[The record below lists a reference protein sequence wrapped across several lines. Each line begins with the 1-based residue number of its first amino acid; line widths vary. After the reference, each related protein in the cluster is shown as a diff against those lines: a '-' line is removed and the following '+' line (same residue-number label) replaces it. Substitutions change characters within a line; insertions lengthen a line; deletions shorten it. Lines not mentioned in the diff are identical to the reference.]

1 MKEKTYFAPALRS
14 SSEEILNENELI
26 ESQKIFSGLFG
37 SLTGVGAI
45 INGNRQIVF
54 ANDDFLN
61 KLGLDSIK
69 SILGKRLGEIVSC
82 VHTNEEHGGCGT
94 ARGCSYCGAVNAIM
108 ECQRT
113 GAKTV
118 KEALITTK
126 NNGKYKSLD
135 LNVISTR
142 ITLGGQ
148 VFYALI
154 IEDISSQK
162 RRLAIEKIYFH
173 DLLNSAC
180 GLNGLLNL
188 LKDGTTPKIERQLI
202 ELSEQAS
209 CDIIEEIQLQRQIY
223 TAESGDLQVKIEQ
236 INSLKTIR
244 AVIGKIGF
252 HKSGLNKIIMVSENS
267 PDIDFETD
275 NLLFQRSV
283 INLLKNALEE
293 TSVNGIVLVGV
304 DDLAEKICFWVKNDS
319 FIPQNVQAQ
328 LFTRS
333 FSTKGIG
340 RGLGTY
346 SVRLL
351 IENYLH
357 GRVTFTSNK
366 ESGTV
371 FKIILNKVYPDL

>member
-14 SSEEILNENELI
+14 SSEVILNENELI
-26 ESQKIFSGLFG
+26 ESQEIFSGLFG
-37 SLTGVGAI
+37 SLTGIGAI
-45 INGNRQIVF
+45 INVNRQIVF
-54 ANDDFLN
+54 ANSDFLK
-61 KLGLDSIK
+61 KLGLNSIK
-69 SILGKRLGEIVSC
+69 SVLGKRLGEIISC

-108 ECQRT
+108 ECQKT

-118 KEALITTK
+118 KETLITTK
-126 NNGKYKSLD
+126 KDGKYKSLD

-142 ITLGGQ
+142 ITLGSQ

-154 IEDISSQK
+154 IEDISSEK
-162 RRLAIEKIYFH
+162 RRLAMEKIFFH
-173 DLLNSAC
+173 DLLNSAG

-209 CDIIEEIQLQRQIY
+209 RDIIDEIQLQRQICA
-223 TAESGDLQVKIEQ
+223 AESGDLQVNIEQ
-236 INSLKTIR
+236 INSLKTIH

-252 HKSGLNKIIMVSENS
+252 HKSGQDKIIKISENS

-275 NLLFQRSV
+275 NLLLQRAI

-293 TSVNGIVLVGV
+293 TPVNGTVLTGIE
-304 DDLAEKICFWVKNDS
+304 DIGEKICFWVKNDS
-319 FIPQNVQAQ
+319 LMPQNVQSQ

-357 GRVTFTSNK
+357 GSVSFTSNK
-366 ESGTV
+366 ETGTI
-371 FKIILNKVYPDL
+371 FKVILNKVYPG